1 VSPPAFTLVL
11 VVAAAVLALW
21 IMVRYSGFGPHTV
34 VRAVVHVL
42 VAMVLLQLV
51 LPVGLDA
58 VDASDIPAALYVK
71 VFGVALPL
79 FVYAFL
85 SGGWTTRAA
94 MGLLR

>member
-1 VSPPAFTLVL
+1 LSASTFTLFLL
-11 VVAAAVLALW
+11 VGSALLAFW
-21 IMVRYSGFGPHTV
+21 IIVRYSDFGPKTI
-34 VRAVVHVL
+34 VRAIIHVV
-42 VAMVLLQLV
+42 VAMVLLHLL
-51 LPVGLDA
+51 LPFGLDA
-58 VDASDIPAALYVK
+58 VDAIGVPAADYVQ

>member
-1 VSPPAFTLVL
+1 LSASTFTLYLL
-11 VVAAAVLALW
+11 VGSALLAFW
-21 IMVRYSGFGPHTV
+21 IIVRYSSFGPQTI
-34 VRAVVHVL
+34 VRAIVHVI
-42 VAMVLLQLV
+42 VAMVLLHLL
-51 LPVGLDA
+51 LPFGLDA
-58 VDASDIPAALYVK
+58 VDATGVPATDYVQ

>member
-1 VSPPAFTLVL
+1 LSASTFTLYLL
-11 VVAAAVLALW
+11 VGSALLAFW
-21 IMVRYSGFGPHTV
+21 IIVRYSGFGPQTI
-34 VRAVVHVL
+34 VRAIVHVV
-42 VAMVLLQLV
+42 VAMVLLHLL

-58 VDASDIPAALYVK
+58 VDAAGIPAADYVQ

>member
-1 VSPPAFTLVL
+1 MLLLLVGAALLAF
-11 VVAAAVLALW
+11 W
-21 IMVRYSGFGPHTV
+21 IIVRYSGFGPQTIV
-34 VRAVVHVL
+34 QAIVHVI
-42 VAMVLLQLV
+42 VAMVLLRLL

-58 VDASDIPAALYVK
+58 VDAAGVPAADYVK

-94 MGLLR
+94 IGLLR

>member
-1 VSPPAFTLVL
+1 MLFLLVG
-11 VVAAAVLALW
+11 AAALAFW
-21 IMVRYSGFGPHTV
+21 IIVRYSGFGPQTV
-34 VRAVVHVL
+34 VRAIVHVI
-42 VAMVLLQLV
+42 VAIVLLHLL

-58 VDASDIPAALYVK
+58 VDSAGVPAADYVQ

-79 FVYAFL
+79 FVYTFL